1 MANPRTFVIVG
12 ASLAGGRAAGALRD
26 EGFDGRVVLLG
37 EEPEKPYSRPSL
49 SKAYLAGKK
58 DRPSPVLDDD
68 FYEKHDIE
76 LRTSTVVTAVDRG
89 ASEVELES
97 GERIGYDR
105 LLLTTGAL
113 PRALPV
119 PGAELENVLLL
130 RRVGDSDAI
139 RERIERGDR
148 FVVIG
153 GGWIGAEV
161 AATARSG
168 GCEVAMVFPED
179 VPLERVLGTE
189 MGGIFG
195 RLHQTNGVELYTGAG
210 IAALEGSGS
219 VERVRLADGRSLD
232 ADAVVVGIGVAPRV
246 ELAEQAGLALSNGI
260 DVDSRFRTSDESIW
274 AAGDVAAVEHAFF
287 RERIRVEHWAVAN
300 DHGPFAAKSMLGS
313 EDAYDTLPYF
323 FSDQF
328 DVSLE
333 YWGFAR
339 EWDEVVIRGDEQS
352 FVAFWVKDGRLLA
365 GAGYNSPGV
374 GEAIEEL
381 IRSREQVD
389 PKALADPGTPLGS
402 DAGADEMSEV
412 SPGEGVVIEQGDDSL
427 AIARDAEGNLHVLS
441 AVCTHLGCIVHWE
454 ADDQLWECHCHGS
467 AYAIDGTVIN
477 GPATE
482 PLAERTL

>member
-139 RERIERGDR
+139 RERIEQGGR

-189 MGGIFG
+189 MGGIFRTAAPDERRRALPRAPARRARG
-195 RLHQTNGVELYTGAG
+195 RAGRSNASASPTAARSTPTRCRRNRRRAAGRAGRAGRARAVERDRRRLALPHDGREHLGRGRRRGGRARVLRRSGSASSTGRSRTSTARSRRRACSEATTSTTRSRTSSPISSTCRSSTGASR
-210 IAALEGSGS
+210 ASG
-219 VERVRLADGRSLD
+219 
-232 ADAVVVGIGVAPRV
+232 
-246 ELAEQAGLALSNGI
+246 
-260 DVDSRFRTSDESIW
+260 T
-274 AAGDVAAVEHAFF
+274 
-287 RERIRVEHWAVAN
+287 
-300 DHGPFAAKSMLGS
+300 
-313 EDAYDTLPYF
+313 
-323 FSDQF
+323 
-328 DVSLE
+328 
-333 YWGFAR
+333 
-339 EWDEVVIRGDEQS
+339 EVVHSRRRAELRRVLGE
-352 FVAFWVKDGRLLA
+352 GRRVFSP

-389 PKALADPGTPLGS
+389 PKALADPGTPL
-402 DAGADEMSEV
+402 
-412 SPGEGVVIEQGDDSL
+412 PGPTPAPTRCPSS
-427 AIARDAEGNLHVLS
+427 APARAS
-441 AVCTHLGCIVHWE
+441 
-454 ADDQLWECHCHGS
+454 
-467 AYAIDGTVIN
+467 
-477 GPATE
+477 
-482 PLAERTL
+482 

>member
-1 MANPRTFVIVG
+1 M
-12 ASLAGGRAAGALRD
+12 
-26 EGFDGRVVLLG
+26 
-37 EEPEKPYSRPSL
+37 
-49 SKAYLAGKK
+49 
-58 DRPSPVLDDD
+58 
-68 FYEKHDIE
+68 
-76 LRTSTVVTAVDRG
+76 
-89 ASEVELES
+89 
-97 GERIGYDR
+97 
-105 LLLTTGAL
+105 
-113 PRALPV
+113 
-119 PGAELENVLLL
+119 LLL

-139 RERIERGDR
+139 RERIERGAR

-189 MGGIFG
+189 FGGIFG
-195 RLHQTNGVELYTGAG
+195 RLHETNGVELYTGAG

-287 RERIRVEHWAVAN
+287 GERIRVEHWAVAN

-313 EDAYDTLPYF
+313 EDDYDTLPYF

-328 DVSLE
+328 DASLE

-352 FVAFWVKDGRLLA
+352 FVAFWLKDGRVLA

-381 IRSREQVD
+381 IRSRETGRPDRARRSGHAARCRCGGAARGQPRRGRRD
-389 PKALADPGTPLGS
+389 RAGRRLARDRPGRRGQSPRALRGLHASRLHRPLGS
-402 DAGADEMSEV
+402 ATTS
-412 SPGEGVVIEQGDDSL
+412 S
-427 AIARDAEGNLHVLS
+427 
-441 AVCTHLGCIVHWE
+441 
-454 ADDQLWECHCHGS
+454 GS
-467 AYAIDGTVIN
+467 AT
-477 GPATE
+477 ATAR
-482 PLAERTL
+482 PTRSTARSSTGRRPSRCPSAR